1 MIFKHYVFGSDM
13 IKEVI
18 IWPKSNFCVVVYN
31 NLLRGFPPWIL
42 LYFVWPTYA
51 WLVSN
56 VVVHNGKQVIKA
68 KKVVVLFL
76 LLLSTKCKKVE
87 TKGVPRVRGLDL
99 QKSLCCR
106 SLVRSHRVGLESF
119 QVGSFDLL
127 GTVAR
132 KQQLPLGKAPHNAT
146 FMKEIRWYFWSIIMI
161 SSNLLPLWER
171 TPFRAPLL
179 SIHFMRTFLSNWLA
193 FSSCCILVFSSIFF
207 NFSWGN
213 KVKHQSHNCS
223 NCVAGTSTCTTIAF
237 TINEKGTLGTT
248 NWTYSITLLLY
259 NLQNLRILW
268 DTQPIKLFWLVKTFC
283 WLAKWAVIRNQIFTG
298 DGRKTT

>member
-1 MIFKHYVFGSDM
+1 MHFCVSQICKIFIISFNQTTFCITTKKCMKRWFENMQKNLPFYINKCFLEWFSSTVCYIFGSDM

-87 TKGVPRVRGLDL
+87 TKGVPRVRVLDL

-132 KQQLPLGKAPHNAT
+132 KQQLPLGDH
-146 FMKEIRWYFWSIIMI
+146 
-161 SSNLLPLWER
+161 
-171 TPFRAPLL
+171 
-179 SIHFMRTFLSNWLA
+179 
-193 FSSCCILVFSSIFF
+193 
-207 NFSWGN
+207 
-213 KVKHQSHNCS
+213 
-223 NCVAGTSTCTTIAF
+223 
-237 TINEKGTLGTT
+237 
-248 NWTYSITLLLY
+248 
-259 NLQNLRILW
+259 
-268 DTQPIKLFWLVKTFC
+268 C
-283 WLAKWAVIRNQIFTG
+283 WKSPS
-298 DGRKTT
+298 